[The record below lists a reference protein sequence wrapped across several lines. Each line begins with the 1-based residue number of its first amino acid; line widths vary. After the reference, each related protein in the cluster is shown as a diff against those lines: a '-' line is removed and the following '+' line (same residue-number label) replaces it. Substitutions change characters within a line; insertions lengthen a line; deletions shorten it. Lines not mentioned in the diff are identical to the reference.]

1 MYPHIDFEED
11 LKVALQDDEERMGF
25 AAEGAKL
32 KFGAALLYAR
42 EARGITRAQLAEMSG
57 FSESYLDKIELG
69 DVNPT
74 IGKLGAIF
82 GAMGYEPTIWF
93 EPIFK
98 EDEDEETS
106 SEPVPS
112 ADAERDAASL
122 EAAAVGDG
130 D

>member
-1 MYPHIDFEED
+1 MTNWDDYRREF
-11 LKVALQDDEERMGF
+11 LQNDDDRAGY

-32 KFGAALLYAR
+32 KFGRALIYAR
-42 EARGITRAQLAEMSG
+42 EARGITLAQLAEMSG
-57 FSESYLDKIELG
+57 FSEAYLDKVELG
-69 DVNPT
+69 DMNPT

-82 GAMGYEPTIWF
+82 GAMGFEPTIWF

-98 EDEDEETS
+98 EDSADEPA
-106 SEPVPS
+106 SEAVPS
-112 ADAERDAASL
+112 AESERDAARL

>member
-1 MYPHIDFEED
+1 MTNWDDYRREF
-11 LKVALQDDEERMGF
+11 LQDDDDRAGY

-32 KFGAALLYAR
+32 KFGRALIYAR
-42 EARGITRAQLAEMSG
+42 EARGVTLAQLAEMSG
-57 FSESYLDKIELG
+57 FSEAYLDKVELG
-69 DVNPT
+69 DMNPT

-82 GAMGYEPTIWF
+82 GAMGFEPTIWF

-98 EDEDEETS
+98 EDDEAA

-112 ADAERDAASL
+112 ADSERDAARL

>member
-1 MYPHIDFEED
+1 MTNWDDYRREF
-11 LKVALQDDEERMGF
+11 LQDDDDRAGY

-32 KFGAALLYAR
+32 KFGRALIYAR
-42 EARGITRAQLAEMSG
+42 EARGITLAQLAEMSG
-57 FSESYLDKIELG
+57 FSEAYLDKVELG
-69 DVNPT
+69 DMNPT

-82 GAMGYEPTIWF
+82 GAMGFEPTIWF

-98 EDEDEETS
+98 EDDEAA
-106 SEPVPS
+106 SEAVPS
-112 ADAERDAASL
+112 ADSERDAARL

>member
-1 MYPHIDFEED
+1 MTNWDDYRREF
-11 LKVALQDDEERMGF
+11 LQNDDDRAGY

-32 KFGAALLYAR
+32 KFGRALIYAR
-42 EARGITRAQLAEMSG
+42 EARGITLAQLAEMSG
-57 FSESYLDKIELG
+57 FSEAYLDKVELG
-69 DVNPT
+69 DMNPT

-82 GAMGYEPTIWF
+82 GAMGFEPTIWF

-98 EDEDEETS
+98 EDDEAA
-106 SEPVPS
+106 SEAVPS
-112 ADAERDAASL
+112 ADSERDAARL